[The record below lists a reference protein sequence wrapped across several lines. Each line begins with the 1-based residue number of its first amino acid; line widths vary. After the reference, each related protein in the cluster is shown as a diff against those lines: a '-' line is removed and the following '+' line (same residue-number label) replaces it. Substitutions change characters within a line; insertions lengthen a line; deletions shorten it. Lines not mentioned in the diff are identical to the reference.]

1 MGKDAQILAILA
13 DGQFHS
19 GQELADHMGLSRS
32 GVWKLIQSLQHK
44 GVEVFAVQ
52 GKGYR
57 LAQPIELLNKAL
69 IENEIAARITG
80 FPGEIS
86 VLWATESTNRYLAQ
100 QRSDMNAV
108 TGQTCLSEWQSAG
121 RGRRGRNWVSPLGGN
136 IYLSQ
141 LWQFAGGPS
150 QLSGLSLA
158 AAIAVVN
165 VIHSYGGKA
174 AGLKWPNDIIVDGK
188 KLAGILLE
196 INGESS
202 GPSNVIVGIGINV
215 RLPESAIQEID
226 QPVTSLE
233 TVLGRTIERNQFVAR
248 LICELY
254 NIHRDYNER
263 GFSAF
268 KQRWVDLDIYLNQKI
283 NLSLPTG
290 TISGINRGVD
300 QSGALQVEHSG
311 QVYTYQ
317 SGELTLRAL
326 PN

>member
-19 GQELADHMGLSRS
+19 GQELAGHMELSRS
-32 GVWKLIQSLQHK
+32 GVWKLIQGLQSK

-57 LAQPIELLNKAL
+57 LSHPIELLNKAL
-69 IENEIAARITG
+69 IQNEIAACATD
-80 FPGEIS
+80 FPGDIA
-86 VLWATESTNRYLAQ
+86 VLWETESTNRHLAQ
-100 QRSDMNAV
+100 WSASDDT
-108 TGQTCLSEWQSAG
+108 TGLTCLSEWQSAG

-141 LWQFAGGPS
+141 LWKFAGGPA

-165 VIHSYGGKA
+165 VIHSFGGSK
-174 AGLKWPNDIIVDGK
+174 AGLKWPNDIVVDGK

-215 RLPESAIQEID
+215 RLTESTIHEID

-233 TVLGRTIERNQFVAR
+233 SMLGKPIQRNKFVAR
-248 LICELY
+248 LICELFD
-254 NIHRDYNER
+254 IHSDYSER
-263 GFSAF
+263 GFIAF
-268 KQRWVDLDIYLNQKI
+268 KKRWTDLDVYLNQKI

-290 TISGINRGVD
+290 NISGINRGVD
-300 QSGALQVEHSG
+300 QSGALQLEHSG

-317 SGELTLRAL
+317 SGELSLRAV

>member
-19 GQELADHMGLSRS
+19 GQELADHLVLSRS
-32 GVWKLIQSLQHK
+32 GVWKIIQSLQSK

-57 LAQPIELLNKAL
+57 LSQPVELLSKEH
-69 IENEIAARITG
+69 IQNEVAARITE
-80 FPGEIS
+80 FPGDIS
-86 VLWATESTNRYLAQ
+86 VLWETESTNRYLSQ
-100 QRSDMNAV
+100 QRINDTLSG
-108 TGQTCLSEWQSAG
+108 TTCLAEWQSAG
-121 RGRRGRNWVSPLGGN
+121 RGRRGRTWISPLGGN

-141 LWQFAGGPS
+141 LWRFAGGPA

-158 AAIAVVN
+158 AAIAVVR
-165 VIHSYGGKA
+165 VIHRCGATG
-174 AGLKWPNDIIVDGK
+174 AGLKWPNDILVDGQ

-196 INGESS
+196 MNGESN
-202 GPSNVIVGIGINV
+202 GPTNVIVGIGINV
-215 RLPESAIQEID
+215 RLPDSSLQEIE

-233 TVLGRTIERNQFVAR
+233 AILGRTIARNQFVAQ
-248 LICELY
+248 LVCELFEVY
-254 NIHRDYNER
+254 RDFDER

-268 KQRWVDLDIYLNQKI
+268 IEQWLDLDVYLNQKI

-290 TISGINRGVD
+290 NISGINRGVD
-300 QSGALQVEHSG
+300 HSGALQLEHSG
-311 QVYTYQ
+311 QVYSYQ
-317 SGELTLRAL
+317 SGELSLRAL